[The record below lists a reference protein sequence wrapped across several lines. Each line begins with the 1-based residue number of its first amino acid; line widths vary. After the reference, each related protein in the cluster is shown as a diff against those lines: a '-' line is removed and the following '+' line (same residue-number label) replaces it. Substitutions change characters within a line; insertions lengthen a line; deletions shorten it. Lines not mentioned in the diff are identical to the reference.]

1 MRLSFVC
8 VLALGATSCFA
19 VTNLDRFS
27 QSGGASGNFSDL
39 KLSVRGMTSHV
50 NEYFEY
56 RVIDATGTIQSR
68 GISLPLGGVDATLF
82 AVGAVPKLNG
92 PFHLDF
98 YADHDH
104 NGVYTPPTGDTFPD
118 HGWRIDLKDPN
129 DQGVIEVSF
138 DHNTSFANL
147 IDPAPKE
154 FGTPSVV
161 HLVNLGG
168 LQGKRAEVRVF
179 DASTK
184 RTVALYR
191 VPSIAAPTVDA
202 KVPGMIEEDVN
213 YAIEVYT
220 DDGNA
225 PDARPTGV
233 VSYRFEKA
241 ADAKGLDATFDPATA
256 PVVTDA
262 PAP

>member
-1 MRLSFVC
+1 MRLSLAC
-8 VLALGATSCFA
+8 VLALATTSCFA
-19 VTNLDRFS
+19 VTNLDRFKA
-27 QSGGASGNFSDL
+27 SGANGNFSDL
-39 KLSVRGMTSHV
+39 KISLRGMTSHV

-68 GISLPLGGVDATLF
+68 GIALPLGGVDAQMF
-82 AVGAVPKLNG
+82 APFAVPKQNG

-104 NGVYTPPTGDTFPD
+104 DGAYTPPTGDTFPD
-118 HGWRIDLKDPN
+118 HGWHIDLGDPN

-138 DHNTSFANL
+138 DHNTSFADL
-147 IDPAPKE
+147 IDPSPKE
-154 FGTPSVV
+154 YGKPSTV
-161 HLVNLGG
+161 HLVNLAA
-168 LQGKRAEVRVF
+168 LQGKRVEVRVS

-191 VPSIAAPTVDA
+191 VPSVTTDTLDA
-202 KVPGMIEEDVN
+202 VVPGMIEEDVT

-225 PDARPTGV
+225 SPGSI

-241 ADAKGLDATFDPATA
+241 GDANGLDATFDPATA
-256 PVVTDA
+256 PSVTDA